1 MKKIKYLII
10 ALGLILLVGCG
21 AKEKT
26 YEYTSD
32 NTKEKIKVTISD
44 EYTLSEKEPVIIAKD
59 GEEVKLIF
67 ITKTNFEEL
76 KKLFDNKTLI
86 AIENGK
92 KGENEYYLYKVNEE
106 YNYVLLINGT
116 ETGAA
121 LSSKSE
127 ETTKKIAEKISFSK

>member
-1 MKKIKYLII
+1 MKKVKYLII
-10 ALGLILLVGCG
+10 VLGLVLLVGCG
-21 AKEKT
+21 VKEKT
-26 YEYTSD
+26 YEYTSE

-44 EYTLSEKEPVIIAKD
+44 EYTLSESEPIKITKGD
-59 GEEVKLIF
+59 EEATLIF

-76 KKLFDNKTLI
+76 KTLFDNKTLVSLDS
-86 AIENGK
+86 GK
-92 KGENEYYLYKVNEE
+92 KGDNEYYLYKVNEE

-127 ETTKKIAEKISFSK
+127 DTTKKIAEKISFSK

>member
-1 MKKIKYLII
+1 MKKIKYLVI

>member
-59 GEEVKLIF
+59 GEEAKLIF

>member
-1 MKKIKYLII
+1 MKKLKYLII
-10 ALGLILLVGCG
+10 VLGLVLLVGCG
-21 AKEKT
+21 VKEKT

-32 NTKEKIKVTISD
+32 NTKEKIKVTISE
-44 EYTLSEKEPVIIAKD
+44 EYTLTDSEPVKITKGD
-59 GEEVKLIF
+59 EEATLIF

-76 KKLFDNKTLI
+76 KALFDNKTLV
-86 AIENGK
+86 ALDNGK
-92 KGENEYYLYKVNEE
+92 NGDNEYYLYKVNEE

-127 ETTKKIAEKISFSK
+127 DTTKKIAEKISFSK

>member
-44 EYTLSEKEPVIIAKD
+44 EYNLSEKEPVIIAKD
-59 GEEVKLIF
+59 GEEAKLIF

-76 KKLFDNKTLI
+76 KKLFDNKTLT